1 MPHKWLQCHAC
12 KAQTQEQATAVCI
25 NQQPLRRQGCFDQT
39 IKSNLAALQAK
50 ERVEGVGTG
59 ALAAAMAYGDFD
71 ISQLATWQSAQPVPF
86 LFLAQTFD
94 AIASTTKR
102 LEIIK
107 TLVGA
112 FRAVL
117 ATTPEDLLPIVYL
130 CTNQVGAYAR
140 ASVVVPICTV
150 HACKYHGMP

>member
-1 MPHKWLQCHAC
+1 M
-12 KAQTQEQATAVCI
+12 
-25 NQQPLRRQGCFDQT
+25 
-39 IKSNLAALQAK
+39 
-50 ERVEGVGTG
+50 GTG

-71 ISQLATWQSAQPVPF
+71 ISQLATWQSGQPVPF

-130 CTNQVGAYAR
+130 CTNQVGAHAR
-140 ASVVVPICTV
+140 APFVVPICTV
-150 HACKYHGMP
+150 HACEYHHMP

>member
-1 MPHKWLQCHAC
+1 M
-12 KAQTQEQATAVCI
+12 
-25 NQQPLRRQGCFDQT
+25 
-39 IKSNLAALQAK
+39 
-50 ERVEGVGTG
+50 GTG

-71 ISQLATWQSAQPVPF
+71 ISQLATWQSGQPVPF

-130 CTNQVGAYAR
+130 CTNQVGAYA
-140 ASVVVPICTV
+140 
-150 HACKYHGMP
+150 